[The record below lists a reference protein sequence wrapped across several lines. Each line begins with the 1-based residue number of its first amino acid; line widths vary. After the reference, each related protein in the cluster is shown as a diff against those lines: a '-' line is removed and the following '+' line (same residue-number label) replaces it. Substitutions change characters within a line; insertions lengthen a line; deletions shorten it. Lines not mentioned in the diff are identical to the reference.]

1 MSYHKGFIETDVPE
15 QSGKCFIV
23 TGANAGIGF
32 ETARVL
38 AARGARVLLGCRAK
52 ERAEE
57 AITRIKRL
65 TPNANLAWLPLDLGD
80 IEAVRA
86 AAGTVSDEPRID
98 ALINNAGIMNPPL
111 MRTKQGFESQFGINH
126 LGVFALTS
134 LLLPKLAETRGSR
147 VVVTSSIAHLKAKID
162 WDDLNAERS
171 YSKENAMAPASWP
184 MHCSSSNWTVACG
197 QIIRPSRPLGFIPV
211 LQALAWDGT
220 WARSSWQ
227 GRLSACSSIVPTKAH
242 GRRYWLRRV
251 TSSRV
256 AITGRLVSGD
266 QRRRWRGETRTAG
279 GRRGTCQ
286 AALGRFHRH
295 DRGRPRIARNLIA
308 PPSQ

>member
-23 TGANAGIGF
+23 TGANAGVGF

-171 YSKENAMAPASWP
+171 YSKGERYGASKLANALFFFELDRRLRANHSPVTAIGVHPGVAS
-184 MHCSSSNWTVACG
+184 
-197 QIIRPSRPLGFIPV
+197 
-211 LQALAWDGT
+211 
-220 WARSSWQ
+220 
-227 GRLSACSSIVPTKAH
+227 
-242 GRRYWLRRV
+242 
-251 TSSRV
+251 TS
-256 AITGRLVSGD
+256 
-266 QRRRWRGETRTAG
+266 
-279 GRRGTCQ
+279 
-286 AALGRFHRH
+286 LGRHMGPLQLAGPIVGLLLNSADKGAWPALLASTGNVKPGGYYGPTGFGGI
-295 DRGRPRIARNLIA
+295 RGVAGEAKRAPQAEDAVLAKRLWDASIAMTGVDPGLPEI
-308 PPSQ
+308 

>member
-1 MSYHKGFIETDVPE
+1 MSYHKGFTETDVPE

-23 TGANAGIGF
+23 TGANAGVGF

-86 AAGTVSDEPRID
+86 AAVTVSEELRID

-134 LLLPKLAETRGSR
+134 LLLPKLAETPGSR
-147 VVVTSSIAHLKAKID
+147 IVVTSSIAHLKAKID

-171 YSKENAMAPASWP
+171 YSKGERYGASKLANALFFFELDRRLRASHSPVTAIGVHPGVASTSLGRHMGPAQLALPIVGLLLNSANKGAWPALLAATGDVKPGGYYGPIGFGGIRGVAGEAKRAPQAED
-184 MHCSSSNWTVACG
+184 
-197 QIIRPSRPLGFIPV
+197 PV
-211 LQALAWDGT
+211 LATRLWDV
-220 WARSSWQ
+220 
-227 GRLSACSSIVPTKAH
+227 SIAM
-242 GRRYWLRRV
+242 
-251 TSSRV
+251 
-256 AITGRLVSGD
+256 TGIDPGLPV
-266 QRRRWRGETRTAG
+266 
-279 GRRGTCQ
+279 
-286 AALGRFHRH
+286 
-295 DRGRPRIARNLIA
+295 I
-308 PPSQ
+308 